1 MAMARARARSRDR
14 GGNGCYIPAGALYTT
29 PSLN

>member
-1 MAMARARARSRDR
+1 MAMARARARSRGR
-14 GGNGCYIPAGALYTT
+14 GGNGCHNPAGALYTT